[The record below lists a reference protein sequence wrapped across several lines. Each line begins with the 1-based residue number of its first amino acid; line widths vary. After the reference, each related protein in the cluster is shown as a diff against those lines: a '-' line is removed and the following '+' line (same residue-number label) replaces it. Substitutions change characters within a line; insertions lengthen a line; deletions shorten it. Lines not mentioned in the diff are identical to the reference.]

1 MNTPVTAPAVAADD
15 PTSAPAETAPRWR
28 SIAST
33 ICGVLAVLFLTLSLV
48 GIWARVTVFDSSKVS
63 DIVAD
68 ALDDP
73 TVTSGLA
80 TWVTDQV
87 FAAVDAESTVSGILP
102 TNLERF
108 APTLVAGAQSF
119 VDQGVDR
126 ALANPDVQQALAR
139 AVERAHQALMT
150 LLQGDGLVDGITV
163 SDGAVTV
170 NLLPLVGRG
179 LSIVQGLGLFD
190 DLEIPEL
197 TRAGDPD
204 QQIAQLEAATGR
216 DLPADFGQLTVFES
230 DRLAEAQASV
240 QNAQR
245 MFALFKRATVLLAVL
260 AIAFLAAT
268 ALLARDRWHAALLLA
283 LGVTVGVVLS
293 RAVVH
298 RVLDE
303 APDLA
308 AGPAGKAAIS
318 DILGA
323 ATQGLLRLNALVAL
337 LAALAAVLALFRRGW
352 LRDDLVAVGAVVLG
366 LSTVAIL
373 GFSIASLLI
382 GLALGVAVAVFVPRA
397 LSSRARGAVTPTT
410 V

>member
-1 MNTPVTAPAVAADD
+1 MNTPVPAADV
-15 PTSAPAETAPRWR
+15 PTSAPAATGPRWR
-28 SIAST
+28 GIASG

-68 ALDDP
+68 TLDDP

-80 TWVTDQV
+80 TWVTEQV
-87 FAAVDAESTVSGILP
+87 FTALDAEAAVSGILP
-102 TNLERF
+102 TSLERF

-126 ALANPDVQQALAR
+126 ALANADVQQALAR
-139 AVERAHQALMT
+139 AVERAHEALMT

-163 SDGAVTV
+163 TDGAVTV

-179 LSIVQGLGLFD
+179 LAIVQGLGLFD
-190 DLEIPEL
+190 DLQVPEL

-204 QQIAQLEAATGR
+204 EQIADLEAATGR
-216 DLPADFGQLTVFES
+216 DLPDNFGQLTVFES

-260 AIAFLAAT
+260 AIVFVAAT
-268 ALLARDRWHAALLLA
+268 VLLARDRWHAALLLA

-298 RVLDE
+298 RILDE

-308 AGPAGKAAIS
+308 AQPAGKAAIS

-323 ATQGLLRLNALVAL
+323 ATQGLLRLNALVAIV
-337 LAALAAVLALFRRGW
+337 AALAAVLALFQRGW
-352 LRDDLVAVGAVVLG
+352 RRDDLVAVGAVALG

-373 GFSIASLLI
+373 GISLASLLI
-382 GLALGVAVAVFVPRA
+382 GLALGIAIVVFVPRA
-397 LSSRARGAVTPTT
+397 LASRRARAVTPTT